1 MKNKL
6 TVSKVTS
13 YILLVTL
20 VFAVIYSVVAIIV
33 SPSEVQEG
41 GEYTNVKA
49 DYVLMLLQCLLGLAA
64 MLLPSI
70 LTHKFNLI
78 IPSYMMVLYTVFLYC
93 AIYLGE
99 VRNFFYLVP
108 KWDLILH
115 TFSGAM
121 LGALGFSV
129 INILNNTERIPVNLS
144 PLFVAVFTFC
154 FAVSLGAL
162 WEIYEFAID
171 GIFKQNMQK
180 FAYESGELMAGREAL
195 ADTMWDLIVD
205 SCGAFV
211 MASIGFVSLKF
222 KKGWVE
228 KLQLKRKR
236 RGNSCADGK
245 EN

>member
-1 MKNKL
+1 M
-6 TVSKVTS
+6 
-13 YILLVTL
+13 
-20 VFAVIYSVVAIIV
+20 
-33 SPSEVQEG
+33 
-41 GEYTNVKA
+41 KA

-129 INILNNTERIPVNLS
+129 IIFSIIRRGYCKFKPAV
-144 PLFVAVFTFC
+144 VAVFTFC

>member
-6 TVSKVTS
+6 TISRITS
-13 YILLVTL
+13 YILLATL
-20 VFAVIYSVVAIIV
+20 ILAIIYSVVSIII
-33 SPSEVQEG
+33 SPSTLEEG
-41 GEYTNVKA
+41 SEFTHVKA
-49 DYVLMLLQCLLGLAA
+49 DYVLMLLQCILGVAA
-64 MLLPSI
+64 MFLPSI

-99 VRNFFYLVP
+99 VRNFFYLIP

-129 INILNNTERIPVNLS
+129 INILNKTERIPVNLS

-154 FAVSLGAL
+154 FAVSLGAI

-171 GIFKQNMQK
+171 GLFKQNMQK
-180 FAYESGELMAGREAL
+180 FAYESGELMVGREAL

-211 MASIGFVSLKF
+211 MASIGYISLKF
-222 KKGWVE
+222 QKGWVE
-228 KLQLKRKR
+228 KFQLKSKKK
-236 RGNSCADGK
+236 SKA
-245 EN
+245 EE